1 MEHGSTGV
9 RRRLRKRTRGEVSRS
24 GRSHQSRERA
34 RSLRRSENQRGT
46 RGGDRPAGKAPPE
59 PGTEPP
65 SPEETENTEHP
76 RGQPTC
82 REATARAEHTTT
94 RRGRGEARNDRPPH
108 ETHHR
113 RLAARSASG
122 VERTRA
128 VHQFRTRSFYP
139 DFLDNMHQKRSFP
152 RKIFSLKY
160 WSR

>member
-82 REATARAEHTTT
+82 REATARAEHHHPKGA
-94 RRGRGEARNDRPPH
+94 RRSSKRPTSARNAPPQTSCK
-108 ETHHR
+108 ERIRCRTDKSR
-113 RLAARSASG
+113 ASI
-122 VERTRA
+122 
-128 VHQFRTRSFYP
+128 SYKII
-139 DFLDNMHQKRSFP
+139 LP
-152 RKIFSLKY
+152 RIS
-160 WSR
+160 